1 MIPHNDSDYLVALNT
16 PLKKE
21 DNWQNISYM
30 SNTGMRYKNGLPLY
44 MGIMSNMTHK
54 AFYSNKKLALSL
66 NSSNIAT
73 VDIRDYYIILSNG
86 KIIKDICCAENVYVF
101 DKRWGRRAFIFEN
114 IDIQNGDVIT
124 VFSEA
129 DYTLGYYFKLKMN
142 FNEKGESESVGY
154 DVEYKV
160 IEWLPKTK
168 ENRVKE
174 YHFD

>member
-1 MIPHNDSDYLVALNT
+1 MLPHNDSGYLAAIST

-21 DNWQNISYM
+21 DNWQNITYM
-30 SNTGMRYKNGLPLY
+30 SNTGARTWSGLPLY
-44 MGIMSNMTHK
+44 LGMMSKMTHK

-66 NSSNIAT
+66 NSFNIAMIN
-73 VDIRDYYIILSNG
+73 IRDYYIILSNG
-86 KIIKDICCAENVYVF
+86 KIIKDTCYAEKVYVSG
-101 DKRWGRRAFIFEN
+101 KRWCSRAFIFEN

-129 DYTLGYYFKLKMN
+129 DYTLGYYFKLKMD

-154 DVEYKV
+154 DVEHKV
-160 IEWLPKTK
+160 IEWLPYTDV
-168 ENRVKE
+168 NHIKE